1 MCSVDACSGQ
11 CSLIDEWWCNNGR
24 VGKYVSDTL
33 GGISASSIGCAPTA
47 LVRDVGGG
55 SSVGT
60 GEVSS
65 VGVVRHIVT
74 SCGVSASE
82 VAL

>member
-55 SSVGT
+55 SSVDAV
-60 GEVSS
+60 EVSS
-65 VGVVRHIVT
+65 VGVVWHLVT